1 MRCSIFEELWCAIVK
16 AWRESIRREGVRV
29 QNEVWVLMK
38 ERERKERELMRC
50 GS

>member
-1 MRCSIFEELWCAIVK
+1 MGPEGAAEQGEHK
-16 AWRESIRREGVRV
+16 EGGREGVRV